1 MQCPSCGSDN
11 RDGARFCND
20 CAAPLPLLCPSCG
33 IENRPGAKFCNDC
46 AAPLSTQPRS
56 QVASSTF
63 QVSSSYHPAPRTQH
77 LAPVAYTPKHIAER
91 TGFDREFS
99 TLPPE
104 QHRLFDYGRARLLF
118 EADVFW
124 ATEAIGEEEL
134 ASWLSVYQ
142 LSRDMVERGIVEVY
156 FND

>member
-46 AAPLSTQPRS
+46 AAPLSTQPRPQIS
-56 QVASSTF
+56 SSTF
-63 QVSSSYHPAPRTQH
+63 QVSSSYYPAPSTQP

-91 TGFDREFS
+91 I
-99 TLPPE
+99 L
-104 QHRLFDYGRARLLF
+104 
-118 EADVFW
+118 
-124 ATEAIGEEEL
+124 I
-134 ASWLSVYQ
+134 
-142 LSRDMVERGIVEVY
+142 
-156 FND
+156 